1 MGLKFV
7 IQPDPVLINNFRLDI
22 VGLPSITFTAV
33 GALEQE
39 TDKVELPDR
48 TTTSGGRDKP
58 GEAEISVPAHHAVE
72 IAAMNAWRQEAKD
85 PISPLFKKVGT
96 LTAWGGAL
104 TTQLVKTIMGLLPLL
119 RKQVRRRWSVITTT
133 VTPCLRPRPRNS
145 V

>member
-104 TTQLVKTIMGLLPLL
+104 TTQLVKTIMGAWLSKDGTPDFEMTDDGEMAVIKYTLCWDQLL
-119 RKQVRRRWSVITTT
+119 
-133 VTPCLRPRPRNS
+133 
-145 V
+145 